1 MTIQVM
7 CVSEIALEATGKRR
21 FVVPLP
27 RTDFSESV

>member
-1 MTIQVM
+1 VEASMTVQVA

-27 RTDFSESV
+27 RE